1 MRLPKNLFISKDM
14 EKQWYVFRTR
24 QSYLPKVKGILESSG
39 VEYFI
44 PYRKEKIRESNGD
57 ITERFC
63 PLVLNYVFVKCII
76 KEFDCGIFP
85 FPVYPCYDSATRDLM
100 VVPLDK
106 MNDFMFIYD
115 FSEKAM
121 LLDNSNLKHGDRVRV
136 VKGEFAGVVGELIRI
151 NGHKRVVVRLDGLF
165 SLAVNTYLPKSFL
178 ERLD

>member
-1 MRLPKNLFISKDM
+1 M

-24 QSYLPKVKGILESSG
+24 QCYLSRVKEILESSG

-44 PYRKEKIRESNGD
+44 PYRKEKVRESNGN
-57 ITERFC
+57 ITERTY
-63 PLVLNYVFVKCII
+63 PLALNYVFVKCVIRN
-76 KEFDCGIFP
+76 FDFSIFP
-85 FPVYPCYDSATRDLM
+85 FPVYPCYDSATKDLM
-100 VVPLDK
+100 VVPHDK

-136 VKGEFAGVVGELIRI
+136 VKGEFAGVVGELVRI

-178 ERLD
+178 EQLT